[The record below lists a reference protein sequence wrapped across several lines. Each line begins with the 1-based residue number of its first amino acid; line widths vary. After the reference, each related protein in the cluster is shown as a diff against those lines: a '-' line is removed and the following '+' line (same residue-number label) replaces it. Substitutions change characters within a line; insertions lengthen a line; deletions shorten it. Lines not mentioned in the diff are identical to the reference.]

1 MQAQPQK
8 TRSFI
13 KCVLSKHHKH
23 KAPLIKNWIVQKR
36 KHNQAVKYK
45 IFFYYCDIM
54 FNITPWN
61 EPKFPEIVQ
70 RIYNAI
76 FISVCQICLTKTKK
90 TGKKPT
96 WYNDLNH
103 KHKEELSTVVHK
115 IQVVP
120 LSPKRG
126 KLSET
131 NNFKSSWQYVQ
142 HKVNNQREQTKVNDQ
157 RSEIVEE

>member
-1 MQAQPQK
+1 
-8 TRSFI
+8 
-13 KCVLSKHHKH
+13 
-23 KAPLIKNWIVQKR
+23 
-36 KHNQAVKYK
+36 
-45 IFFYYCDIM
+45 M